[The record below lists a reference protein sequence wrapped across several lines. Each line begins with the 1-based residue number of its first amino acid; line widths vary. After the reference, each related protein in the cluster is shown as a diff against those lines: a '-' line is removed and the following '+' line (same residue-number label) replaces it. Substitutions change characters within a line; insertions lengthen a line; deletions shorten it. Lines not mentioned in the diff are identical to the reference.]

1 MLNTVL
7 LTIYDTVPYDWPH
20 VIQASGLLIAG
31 LVVAVV
37 GAAVSTG
44 MSVDAKNKQEA
55 AQKKA
60 EREADK
66 AMESARETI
75 KQKKLAHLAINL
87 EGENTAA
94 ENAAVVAA
102 TGIQVAKG
110 GDPRQLAATIGR
122 TQMANISRQEGLQ
135 ATRAKRVDDLE
146 LLKAQEEQ
154 TIQANLAQTYTA
166 EAEGAQMAA
175 SDAAKMA
182 AQYESQAIQAGVQG
196 AGNIAQAGVAVGGA
210 AQNANS
216 GAARTSAEA
225 TMTDGYIDP
234 STVSQSSLTGPSG
247 QGGVKITGTPA
258 LTAKYGH
265 NIPQANQSSFN
276 SEINPDMTYDEWISA
291 YIKSGGKMSDIK

>member
-20 VIQASGLLIAG
+20 LIEASGIAIAG
-31 LVVAVV
+31 LVVGVV
-37 GAAVSTG
+37 STAVSVG

-60 EREADK
+60 QAEADK

-87 EGENTAA
+87 EGEKTAA
-94 ENAAVVAA
+94 ENQAVVAA
-102 TGIQVAKG
+102 TGIQTARG

-122 TQMANISRQEGLQ
+122 TQMAQIKEQEGLQ

-146 LLKAQEEQ
+146 LLKAKEEQ
-154 TIQANLAQTYTA
+154 DIQANLAETYKA

-182 AQYESQAIQAGVQG
+182 AEYESQAIQAGVQG
-196 AGNIAQAGVAVGGA
+196 AGNIAQSAVAVGGA
-210 AQNANS
+210 AQNANT
-216 GAARTSAEA
+216 AQARESAVDVIESN
-225 TMTDGYIDP
+225 TDTTTGVADLKTRLQTTIRSKGGNITDW
-234 STVSQSSLTGPSG
+234 QS
-247 QGGVKITGTPA
+247 K
-258 LTAKYGH
+258 AKDLDNVDDILNAFY
-265 NIPQANQSSFN
+265 
-276 SEINPDMTYDEWISA
+276 
-291 YIKSGGKMSDIK
+291 GGKFGNVDDVKTSLK

>member
-7 LTIYDTVPYDWPH
+7 LTIYDTVLYDWPH
-20 VIQASGLLIAG
+20 VIQASGLAIAG
-31 LVVAVV
+31 LVVGVV
-37 GAAVSTG
+37 STAVSVG

-60 EREADK
+60 QAEADK

-75 KQKKLAHLAINL
+75 RQKKLAHLAINL
-87 EGENTAA
+87 VGEETAA

-102 TGIQVAKG
+102 TGIQTARG

-122 TQMANISRQEGLQ
+122 TQMANIREQEGLQ

-154 TIQANLAQTYTA
+154 TIQTNLAETYKA

-182 AQYESQAIQAGVQG
+182 AEYESQAIQAGVQG
-196 AGNIAQAGVAVGGA
+196 AGNIAQSAVAVGGA
-210 AQNANS
+210 ATDANS
-216 GAARTSAEA
+216 AKLSTSIDTEVQSGKSITDIGNRMSTLIKDPTQRAAYYDKISGLTTSAELSA
-225 TMTDGYIDP
+225 LNSEYGI
-234 STVSQSSLTGPSG
+234 SNAQ
-247 QGGVKITGTPA
+247 A
-258 LTAKYGH
+258 LTVFK
-265 NIPQANQSSFN
+265 
-276 SEINPDMTYDEWISA
+276 
-291 YIKSGGKMSDIK
+291 

>member
-7 LTIYDTVPYDWPH
+7 LTIYDTVLYDWPH
-20 VIQASGLLIAG
+20 VIQASGIAIAG
-31 LVVAVV
+31 LVVGVV
-37 GAAVSTG
+37 STAVSVG

-60 EREADK
+60 QAEADK

-87 EGENTAA
+87 EGERTAA

-102 TGIQVAKG
+102 TGIQTARG

-122 TQMANISRQEGLQ
+122 TQMANIREQEGLQ

-154 TIQANLAQTYTA
+154 TIQTNLAETYKA

-182 AQYESQAIQAGVQG
+182 AEYESQAIQAGVQG
-196 AGNIAQAGVAVGGA
+196 AGNIAQSAVAVGGA
-210 AQNANS
+210 AQNANT
-216 GAARTSAEA
+216 AQARESAVDVIESN
-225 TMTDGYIDP
+225 TDTTTGVADLKTRLQTTIRSKGGNITDW
-234 STVSQSSLTGPSG
+234 QS
-247 QGGVKITGTPA
+247 K
-258 LTAKYGH
+258 AKDLDNVDDILNAFY
-265 NIPQANQSSFN
+265 
-276 SEINPDMTYDEWISA
+276 
-291 YIKSGGKMSDIK
+291 GGKFGNVDDVKTSLK

>member
-20 VIQASGLLIAG
+20 VIQASGLAIAG
-31 LVVAVV
+31 LVVTVV
-37 GAAVSTG
+37 STAVSVG

-60 EREADK
+60 QAESDK

-75 KQKKLAHLAINL
+75 KQRKLANLAINL
-87 EGENTAA
+87 EGERTAA

-102 TGIQVAKG
+102 TGIQTARG

-122 TQMANISRQEGLQ
+122 TQMANIAEQEALQ
-135 ATRAKRVDDLE
+135 ATRARRVDDLE
-146 LLKAQEEQ
+146 LLKAKEEQ
-154 TIQANLAQTYTA
+154 DIQAKLADTYIG

-175 SDAAKMA
+175 SDAAKLA

-196 AGNIAQAGVAVGGA
+196 AGNIAQSAGAVGGA
-210 AQNANS
+210 AQNANT
-216 GAARTSAEA
+216 AQARTSAEA
-225 TMTDGYIDP
+225 TMTGGYIDP
-234 STVSQSSLTGPSG
+234 STVSQSSMTGPSG

-265 NIPQANQSSFN
+265 NIPQANQASFN
-276 SEINPDMTYDEWISA
+276 SEINPDMTYDEWIRA